1 MVVKGYGNLNHALK
15 KLLVFW
21 RCSAPDIFEGFM
33 GVEEF
38 GVVEEANSAE
48 VRFGIHPSF

>member
-1 MVVKGYGNLNHALK
+1 
-15 KLLVFW
+15 
-21 RCSAPDIFEGFM
+21 M